1 MMMGELLFFLLL
13 DFVQPFRPHY
23 GWQGSF
29 RTDRG
34 MNSERRE

>member
-23 GWQGSF
+23 GWQGIMV
-29 RTDRG
+29 RAPLG
-34 MNSERRE
+34 PMEE